1 MRLPASRRQLSEQEP
16 SSAIE
21 VAMTDVGTQCNTR
34 KADNMK
40 IKEETI
46 LL

>member
-1 MRLPASRRQLSEQEP
+1 MKGFSTILHEIASLS
-16 SSAIE
+16 SVIE
-21 VAMTDVGTQCNTR
+21 VATTDVGTQCNRR